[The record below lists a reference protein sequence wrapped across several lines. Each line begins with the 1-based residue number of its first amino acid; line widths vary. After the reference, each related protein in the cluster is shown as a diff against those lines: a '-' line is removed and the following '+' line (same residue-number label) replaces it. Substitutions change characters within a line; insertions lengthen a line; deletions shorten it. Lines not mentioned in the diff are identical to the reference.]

1 LDRLDEAS
9 AEYKMINKY
18 TQAGKSTYSDMRI
31 ICCYKL
37 SRKGEANSYIP
48 KIWGNRKLL
57 WHGTRL
63 TNFDGILT
71 HGLKIAPPDAPK
83 TGELFGK
90 GVYFADIIAK
100 SYPYA
105 HANLY
110 DDIGTLILAEVAL
123 GNTRE
128 LNKPNDDAA
137 NLPPGKNST
146 HALGKLRPDPAG
158 DIKIMNDVTVPL
170 GRLQ

>member
-1 LDRLDEAS
+1 MIDR
-9 AEYKMINKY
+9 YI
-18 TQAGKSTYSDMRI
+18 QAGKSTYSDLRI
-31 ICCYKL
+31 IDCYKIE
-37 SRKGEANSYIP
+37 RKGEANLFNP
-48 KIWGNRKLL
+48 KKLGNRKLL
-57 WHGTRL
+57 WHGTSL

-71 HGLKIAPPDAPK
+71 HGLKIAPPDALK
-83 TGELFGK
+83 TGDLFGK

-105 HANLY
+105 HANLS
-110 DDIGTLILAEVAL
+110 DDIGTFILAEVAL

-128 LNKPNDDAA
+128 LNKANVDAA
-137 NLPPGKNST
+137 NLPPGKHST